1 MGLVKNGE
9 KSKKLVKVQA
19 RLNFNLLNK
28 QRFYDGR
35 RSVVRRRLDA
45 QQFAH
50 QIVQIDRLEGFGVE
64 VLLQIR
70 SIAVEKRPHR
80 VKLKR
85 FKWLAVHF
93 FTTYE

>member
-1 MGLVKNGE
+1 MSKWVRVKME

-28 QRFYDGR
+28 QRFYDGH
-35 RSVVRRRLDA
+35 RSIVRRRIDA

-50 QIVQIDRLEGFGVE
+50 QIVQIDRLERLRVE

-70 SIAVEKRPHR
+70 SVAVKKRPHR
-80 VKLKR
+80 VELKN
-85 FKWLAVHF
+85 KSK
-93 FTTYE
+93 